1 MGRFRVLGI
10 LFVSALVIGTT
21 SCGSTSSAKTT
32 NPIISSFSANPAA
45 ITAGASSK
53 LTAVFSNG
61 SGVITPGSISVASG
75 TPVSVSPTATT
86 TYTLMVTGTG
96 GQSVSQTA
104 TVTVSAGPSI
114 ASFTASPG
122 TIAAG
127 STSSLTGVFS
137 GGTGVITPGNISVT
151 SGTAVSVSPSATT
164 TYTLTVTSSGGSSVT
179 QQVTVTVTTSTQTT
193 VSVNQTGNGVTVTD
207 KIMGMN
213 MAVWFDPTNPVIVP
227 AFNAAGIKTMRWP
240 GGSDS
245 DLYHWQT
252 NTLCQG
258 GYADPNATFSNM
270 VNDLAIPSGVDVA
283 VTANYGTNSA
293 CTGPGDPAE
302 AAAWVTTSLTSGI
315 NITHWTVGNEVY
327 GNWEADL
334 HSKANDAATYASAVA
349 NGFYPQIKAA
359 NSNALVGV
367 VVNPG
372 NSPAWDPTVL
382 SQAKYDFVEYHFY
395 AQAPGSESDTYLVR
409 QAAPAFTTAINS
421 LKAELA
427 TAGKPNTP
435 IFIGELGSVYSN
447 PGKQSSSITQALF
460 AGQVLGEMMN
470 AGISRATWWIGFGG
484 CSDASGGNF
493 SSALYGWQNFGGYMV
508 FSDGTPE
515 YGCTGATAVPAGT
528 LLPTA
533 RAFQLFSTVALSGE
547 TVLSTS
553 IAGNTT
559 DVRAYAAT
567 NNGGTAL
574 VLFNLNENT
583 SQTVSVSLSGQTSS
597 AGVTMQTYSKA
608 IYDQSQ
614 TNVWAGPTSTSLGA
628 QSLPM
633 NVTLAPWS
641 MNVLII
647 K

>member
-1 MGRFRVLGI
+1 
-10 LFVSALVIGTT
+10 
-21 SCGSTSSAKTT
+21 
-32 NPIISSFSANPAA
+32 
-45 ITAGASSK
+45 
-53 LTAVFSNG
+53 
-61 SGVITPGSISVASG
+61 
-75 TPVSVSPTATT
+75 
-86 TYTLMVTGTG
+86 
-96 GQSVSQTA
+96 
-104 TVTVSAGPSI
+104 
-114 ASFTASPG
+114 
-122 TIAAG
+122 
-127 STSSLTGVFS
+127 
-137 GGTGVITPGNISVT
+137 
-151 SGTAVSVSPSATT
+151 
-164 TYTLTVTSSGGSSVT
+164 
-179 QQVTVTVTTSTQTT
+179 
-193 VSVNQTGNGVTVTD
+193 
-207 KIMGMN
+207 
-213 MAVWFDPTNPVIVP
+213 
-227 AFNAAGIKTMRWP
+227 
-240 GGSDS
+240 
-245 DLYHWQT
+245 
-252 NTLCQG
+252 
-258 GYADPNATFSNM
+258 
-270 VNDLAIPSGVDVA
+270 
-283 VTANYGTNSA
+283 
-293 CTGPGDPAE
+293 
-302 AAAWVTTSLTSGI
+302 
-315 NITHWTVGNEVY
+315 
-327 GNWEADL
+327 
-334 HSKANDAATYASAVA
+334 
-349 NGFYPQIKAA
+349 
-359 NSNALVGV
+359 
-367 VVNPG
+367 
-372 NSPAWDPTVL
+372 
-382 SQAKYDFVEYHFY
+382 
-395 AQAPGSESDTYLVR
+395 
-409 QAAPAFTTAINS
+409 
-421 LKAELA
+421 
-427 TAGKPNTP
+427 
-435 IFIGELGSVYSN
+435 
-447 PGKQSSSITQALF
+447 
-460 AGQVLGEMMN
+460 MMN

>member
-1 MGRFRVLGI
+1 MGRFRALGI
-10 LFVSALVIGTT
+10 LLVSALVISAA
-21 SCGSTSSAKTT
+21 SCGGGGSSSSSSTKPVA
-32 NPIISSFSANPAA
+32 PVISSFTAAPAS
-45 ITAGASSK
+45 ITAGSNSS
-53 LTAVFSNG
+53 LSAVF
-61 SGVITPGSISVASG
+61 
-75 TPVSVSPTATT
+75 
-86 TYTLMVTGTG
+86 TG
-96 GQSVSQTA
+96 GS
-104 TVTVSAGPSI
+104 
-114 ASFTASPG
+114 
-122 TIAAG
+122 
-127 STSSLTGVFS
+127 
-137 GGTGVITPGNISVT
+137 GVITPGNISVT
-151 SGTAVSVSPSATT
+151 SGTAVSVSPTTTT
-164 TYTLTVTSSGGSSVT
+164 TYTLVVTSSSGSSVT
-179 QQVTVTVTTSTQTT
+179 QQVTVTVTASSQTT
-193 VSVNQTGNGVTVTD
+193 VSVNQSGTGIAVTD

-213 MAVWFDPTNPVIVP
+213 MAVWFDPTNAAIVP
-227 AFNAAGIKTMRWP
+227 AFNTAGIKTMRWP

-258 GYADPNATFSNM
+258 GYSDPNATFSNM
-270 VNDLAIPSGVDVA
+270 VNHLAIPSGVDVA
-283 VTANYGTNSA
+283 MTVNYGTNAA
-293 CTGPGDPAE
+293 CTGGGDPAE
-302 AAAWVTTSLTSGI
+302 AAAWVTNALTSGA
-315 NITHWTVGNEVY
+315 NITYWTVGNEVY
-327 GNWEADL
+327 GSWEADL
-334 HSKANDAATYASAVA
+334 HSKPNDAATYASAVA
-349 NGFYPQIKAA
+349 NGFYPQMKSA
-359 NSNALVGV
+359 NPSALIGV

-395 AQAPGSESDTYLVR
+395 AQAPGSESDTYLVH
-409 QAAPAFTTAINS
+409 QAAPALTTALNS
-421 LKAELA
+421 LKSELA
-427 TAGKPNTP
+427 SAGKPNTP
-435 IFIGELGSVYSN
+435 IYLGELGSVYSS

-493 SSALYGWQNFGGYMV
+493 SSSLYGWQNFGGYMV

-515 YGCTGATAVPAGT
+515 YGCTNATAVPAGT

-533 RAFQLFSTVALSGE
+533 RAFQLFSAVAVNGE
-547 TVLSTS
+547 NVLSTTVG
-553 IAGNTT
+553 GNTT

-574 VLFNLNENT
+574 VLFNLNQNM
-583 SQTVSVSLSGQTSS
+583 SQIVSVSLSGQASS

-614 TNVWAGPTSTSLGA
+614 NNVWAGPASTSLGA
-628 QSLPM
+628 QTLPM